1 MERAECNRNCWISAA
16 IAGVVVLLFTSGIGD
31 LHWLAGLFLG
41 AVTFVLFGALMVW
54 LVCHERPELF
64 AEGDGLTGTDWQR
77 AAVDRQPET
86 LLVGGSLGPEP
97 FTSGTQMSGRQMPIV
112 AGAMPA
118 AASRPDP
125 APAAPAQPAGT
136 APGTDDLKRIKGI
149 GPKISD
155 WLNAQGVTRYE
166 QIAAW
171 DAAAVAD
178 FAQRLGRMGGRIE
191 ADDWVGQAKLLAAGG
206 ETAHSRRIDK
216 GEAV

>member
-1 MERAECNRNCWISAA
+1 MERAECTRNCWISAA
-16 IAGVVVLLFTSGIGD
+16 IAGVVVLLFTAGIGE

-41 AVTFVLFGALMVW
+41 VVTFVLFGALMVW

-64 AEGDGLTGTDWQR
+64 GDGAGLTGTDWQR

-86 LLVGGSLGPEP
+86 LLVSGSLGPEP
-97 FTSGTQMSGRQMPIV
+97 FTSGTQMPIV
-112 AGAMPA
+112 AGAMLSPGPRPA
-118 AASRPDP
+118 AAVRPM
-125 APAAPAQPAGT
+125 
-136 APGTDDLKRIKGI
+136 PGADDLKRIKGI

-155 WLNAQGVTRYE
+155 WLNAQGVTRYD

-171 DAAAVAD
+171 DAATVAD

-206 ETAHSRRIDK
+206 ETGHSRRVDR
-216 GEAV
+216 GEVG